1 MLERRCYYKRENG
14 HFKTVYRRNPSY
26 EPWHC
31 FTTTRCKKCGES
43 YEPFCEAE
51 HICEKQNSYPFN
63 ESEVEE

>member
-1 MLERRCYYKRENG
+1 MLERRHYYKRENG
-14 HFKTVYRRNPSY
+14 HIKTVYRRNPNY
-26 EPWHC
+26 PIWHC

-43 YEPFCEAE
+43 YEPCCEAE